1 MEKNLKRVH
10 RWVDR
15 CIAACGNRKWDS
27 ALAEVECA
35 RAELESARETIWEM
49 AEGSER
55 QFPAG
60 QFFALSFRSLAIALL
75 VVMVAA
81 LPISTGGYAPMGV
94 GASSLRLEW
103 VTSDEQSVLSA
114 LRTSLSDM
122 NFARE
127 MQAGGNIIRP
137 VNQIFAGTE
146 KHGSAVH
153 KEDTGA
159 AVIDEILTL
168 IEIGQ
173 RALRGEGVVI
183 QRTRE

>member
-10 RWVDR
+10 RWIDR
-15 CIAACGNRKWDS
+15 CIAACGSQKWDS

-35 RAELESARETIWEM
+35 KAELESARETIWQK
-49 AEGSER
+49 ASGSGE
-55 QFPAG
+55 QSPTG
-60 QFFALSFRSLAIALL
+60 QIFMLSFRSLAFALL

-94 GASSLRLEW
+94 GRTGSLTLEW
-103 VTSDEQSVLSA
+103 VTSDEQSVLKA

-127 MQAGGNIIRP
+127 AQSDSNITLPGIRVPADQVRQQPAVGREEAGADP
-137 VNQIFAGTE
+137 LD
-146 KHGSAVH
+146 K
-153 KEDTGA
+153 
-159 AVIDEILTL
+159 ILTL

-173 RALRGEGVVI
+173 RALRGEGSVI
-183 QRTRE
+183 QKLK